1 MFKWI
6 FIIKRLMMQ
15 ASDDSPNVNVFTAS
29 RNRWKRLR
37 TISNQAFSPLKL
49 KEVYPMPVINLL
61 LLFK

>member
-1 MFKWI
+1 
-6 FIIKRLMMQ
+6 MMQ